1 MRGVRS
7 SLSGIG
13 AELDPAVWQR
23 AGMSE
28 YDIRPVEVDERRVA
42 VDAFRV
48 ALLSGATNDDAFA
61 TGQASWDESDSLAA
75 WDDGACVGVVAAF
88 RFDSTVPGGARVPT
102 AGVTRVGVVPTHT
115 RRGLLTQLM
124 HRLLRESHERG
135 NVLATLHASETTI
148 YRRFGFGL
156 ATDAV
161 AAVIT
166 TRQTKPWRSSA
177 RPGSTRLLAYS
188 DVFAVVPPLY
198 EQVART
204 RVGSISRP
212 EWMWPRLLKD
222 ASQPTVEPYGK
233 GSFVAVHTDADGVDD
248 GYVFYDVDWD
258 ETFAKNPTGAG
269 RVRDLWGRSPEVELQ
284 LWRFLLDIDLITTW
298 KAEMRPVDE
307 PVRRVMHDSRAVRD
321 GPAHRRPV
329 GPHPR
334 RRRCAGSAD
343 VRRNERQCDD
353 RRRRSDVPDEHGHL
367 DDLGDGC
374 GAQRSAGR
382 RRGRHRHPVGRISGC
397 RAVARP
403 RVDRRGR
410 RIRRDAR
417 APRHTLRRTTHPVL
431 RHRLLTRHHSV

>member
-1 MRGVRS
+1 
-7 SLSGIG
+7 
-13 AELDPAVWQR
+13 
-23 AGMSE
+23 MSE

-307 PVRRVMHDSRAVRD
+307 PVRRVMHDSRAYETVQRIDDQWVRILD
-321 GPAHRRPV
+321 VDAALAVRTYGATSDSVTIGVDDPMFPTNTGTWTISATGAARRDQP
-329 GPHPR
+329 
-334 RRRCAGSAD
+334 AD
-343 VRRNERQCDD
+343 VEVDIGTL
-353 RRRRSDVPDEHGHL
+353 SAAYLGAVPWHDLASIGAVDASAETLARL
-367 DDLGDGC
+367 DTLFAVRPTPFC
-374 GAQRSAGR
+374 GTGY
-382 RRGRHRHPVGRISGC
+382 
-397 RAVARP
+397 
-403 RVDRRGR
+403 
-410 RIRRDAR
+410 
-417 APRHTLRRTTHPVL
+417 
-431 RHRLLTRHHSV
+431 